1 MAVLD
6 RLRGFWQTF
15 VFERAQPEH
24 EFPFIAPLPPDSL
37 AKFTGDYQIR
47 ALTIKQLDELDALD
61 QRCFTNG
68 DSYTRHTLE
77 FLLKEPNSLAYCIVL
92 PQTAQMIAFI
102 IAMHEADGTGH
113 ITTLGVAPEY
123 RRRGLAFLLLEQAEN
138 AFLLRNVRMMRL
150 EVRTNNFGAQ
160 QLYARAGY
168 TVAQRMNRYYAN
180 GGDGF
185 LMIKSLV

>member
-15 VFERAQPEH
+15 VFERSQPEH
-24 EFPFIAPLPPDSL
+24 EFPFVAPPDSL
-37 AKFTGDYQIR
+37 SDVSDDYQIR
-47 ALTIKQLDELDALD
+47 SLTTKNLDELDALD
-61 QRCFTNG
+61 RRCFTNG
-68 DSYTRHTLE
+68 DFYTRHTLE
-77 FLLKEPNSLAYCIVL
+77 FLLREPNSLAYYIVS
-92 PQTAQMIAFI
+92 PKTGQMVAFL
-102 IAMHEADGTGH
+102 IAMHEPDGTGH
-113 ITTLGVAPEY
+113 ITTIGVAPEQ
-123 RRRGLAFLLLEQAEN
+123 RRRGLAFLLLEHCEH
-138 AFLLRNVRMMRL
+138 AFRLRNVRTMRL

-168 TVAQRMNRYYAN
+168 VVAQRMNCYYAN